1 MLEAGVRDNRK
12 NKMEDVEE
20 AKEEYR
26 QFLKS
31 YIKQN
36 KATMNREST
45 LARKSAASVKPL
57 QQELPMKDFDRI
69 DKFF

>member
-12 NKMEDVEE
+12 NKMEDVES

-26 QFLKS
+26 QFLKT

-36 KATMNREST
+36 KAKMSRESN
-45 LARKSAASVKPL
+45 LARKSALSVKPL